1 MRVEFSNAFFF
12 NVSEIIYNT
21 YNMLIAFAGSRSE
34 FINIIKDSANYIK
47 EFNDLMEYMG
57 RKHQN

>member
-1 MRVEFSNAFFF
+1 
-12 NVSEIIYNT
+12 
-21 YNMLIAFAGSRSE
+21 MLIAFAGSRIE

-57 RKHQN
+57 RKTPELKELENRIIKADWL